1 MNSPDAVAVLKAI
14 TNRRRMPQRGF
25 WITVNVID
33 DNDDEIKLECLVDV
47 EEERDPYGTG
57 DSPTMYD
64 VEIIKC
70 EANGEDID
78 WDDFETQIND
88 AAIEEYKG

>member
-1 MNSPDAVAVLKAI
+1 MNSPDAVAVLKAM
-14 TNRRRMPQRGF
+14 TSRRQMPKRGF
-25 WITVNVID
+25 WIELKVID
-33 DNDDEIKLECLVDV
+33 DNDDELELECLVDV

-70 EANGEDID
+70 ISNGEDID
-78 WDDFETQIND
+78 CDDYEEQINE
-88 AAIEEYKG
+88 AAIKEYLG